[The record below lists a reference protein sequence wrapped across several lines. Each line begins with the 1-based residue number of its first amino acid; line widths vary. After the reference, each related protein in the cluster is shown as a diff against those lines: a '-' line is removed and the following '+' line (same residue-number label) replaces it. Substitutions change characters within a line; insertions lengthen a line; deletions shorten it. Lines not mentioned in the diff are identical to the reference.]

1 MKILLTIV
9 VNGDIGTKNAPPLYD
24 GIEIIYPD
32 ENESEKDFIV
42 RAIKN
47 AKGKYA
53 VLADR
58 KFMLA
63 DLNSL
68 LNILDKNSADMVSFT
83 GGVAIKL
90 SLVKNAVKDCTD
102 LFSCLILSV
111 LGCKTV
117 LKSLYTPFVFSKYQ
131 PVFSEANN
139 AGIFLSAEAFS
150 SAKASLTKEFYSYCL
165 NTLCNRLITY
175 YLYTMLEIKSGE
187 VDSEELVKFDG
198 RLKSEI
204 VLYLALEKNFTAAK
218 LSKLRKRNFKI
229 SYFTA
234 KKFKKILNIK

>member
-9 VNGDIGTKNAPPLYD
+9 VNGDIGTRNAPPLYD
-24 GIEIIYPD
+24 GIEIIYPE
-32 ENESEKDFIV
+32 ENENEKDFLV

-53 VLADR
+53 VLSDR

-83 GGVAIKL
+83 GGVAIKI
-90 SLVKNAVKDCTD
+90 SLIKNVIKDCTD

-111 LGCKTV
+111 LSCKTV
-117 LKSLYTPFVFSKYQ
+117 LKSIYTPFVFEKFR
-131 PVFSEANN
+131 PKFSEANN
-139 AGIFLSAEAFS
+139 AGIFLAAEAFS
-150 SAKASLTKEFYSYCL
+150 KEKASLSKEVYSYCL
-165 NTLCNRLITY
+165 NTLCNRLVTY
-175 YLYTMLEIKSGE
+175 YLYTMLAIRDGDVES
-187 VDSEELVKFDG
+187 DELVKFDS

-218 LSKLRKRNFKI
+218 LSKLRKKNFKI

-234 KKFKKILNIK
+234 KKFKKVLNIK